1 MILHRKYPFKESTWE
16 EQLLYAFI
24 VFLILYLLRPFG
36 LSVVKG
42 ALLLPCFVSGLITF
56 LVELIHAAVT
66 RQIVK
71 RKQKWTILDAGIA
84 AVLLIVFIGV
94 GNFTFWALYFGA
106 DLMNISLFL
115 LFLYWTFIIGLFI
128 TFISIGLSYNRLLKA
143 ELASMLNNTTE
154 EQADV
159 RISIRDA
166 TVRGKALEL
175 PVNDFLFAESVRN
188 DIIVHYKEQ
197 DTIADRTFRMT
208 IAELLRQLP
217 YENIF
222 QCHRSFVVN
231 INNVTS
237 AKGNSNGYVL
247 TLSPA
252 RMTVPVSRSYV
263 AKLKSFL

>member
-1 MILHRKYPFKESTWE
+1 MILHRKYPFKESTWK

-71 RKQKWTILDAGIA
+71 HKQKWTILDAGIA

-115 LFLYWTFIIGLFI
+115 RYCPIKVCKLQSSYICSELKNQRKNNEAYKRTKIG
-128 TFISIGLSYNRLLKA
+128 
-143 ELASMLNNTTE
+143 
-154 EQADV
+154 
-159 RISIRDA
+159 
-166 TVRGKALEL
+166 
-175 PVNDFLFAESVRN
+175 
-188 DIIVHYKEQ
+188 
-197 DTIADRTFRMT
+197 
-208 IAELLRQLP
+208 
-217 YENIF
+217 
-222 QCHRSFVVN
+222 
-231 INNVTS
+231 IN
-237 AKGNSNGYVL
+237 
-247 TLSPA
+247 
-252 RMTVPVSRSYV
+252 
-263 AKLKSFL
+263 F